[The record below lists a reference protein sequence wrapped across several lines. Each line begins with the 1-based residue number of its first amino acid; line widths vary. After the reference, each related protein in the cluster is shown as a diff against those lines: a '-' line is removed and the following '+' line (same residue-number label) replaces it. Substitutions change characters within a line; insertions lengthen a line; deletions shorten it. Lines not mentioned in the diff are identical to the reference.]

1 MNTASEQDRNPC
13 HAGNRGGPVDCEH
26 CVIRQKM
33 LFANLDVEKAAFQ
46 LKGVTHAGFQAGDII
61 YHMGEEPSA
70 LYSVGKG
77 IVKLTLVSAEGQPR
91 IVRLI
96 GPGGVVGLEAQLGQA
111 YEHTVECLTEV
122 HACRIPALTLRQL
135 IRDQPVLCK
144 GMLKQWHEHT
154 RMADKHL
161 LDLSSGTVRQRVMQ
175 LLALLDELCSR
186 SKFALLLPTNQDC
199 ATIIGTRIESV
210 SRVMAELKRNGVL
223 AHRKNGDWQFNTD
236 AEPEPDGE

>member
-1 MNTASEQDRNPC
+1 MNIASEQDRTSC
-13 HAGNRGGPVDCEH
+13 QAGSRNGQVDCEH
-26 CVIRQKM
+26 CVIRKKM
-33 LFANLDVEKAAFQ
+33 LFADLDVESAAFQ
-46 LKGVTHAGFQAGDII
+46 LKGVTRAGFQAGDII
-61 YHMGEEPSA
+61 YHMGEEPRA

-77 IVKLTLVSAEGQPR
+77 IVKLTLVSEEGQPR

-96 GPGGVVGLEAQLGQA
+96 GPGGVVGLEAQFGQA

-161 LDLSSGTVRQRVMQ
+161 LDLSSGTVRQRVTR
-175 LLALLDELCSR
+175 LLSLLDELCSR
-186 SKFALLLPTNQDC
+186 SQFALLLPTNQDC
-199 ATIIGTRIESV
+199 ATIIGTRVESV

-223 AHRKNGDWQFNTD
+223 THRKNGGWQFNAD
-236 AEPEPDGE
+236 AKPEPNGE